1 MIYLDIDAYD
11 IAKVAKTDKSNEFM
25 VTIRIADG
33 RTIDTLYPATCPD
46 HIFRLSVMAA

>member
-11 IAKVAKTDKSNEFM
+11 IAKVVKVENEFL

-33 RTIDTLYPATCPD
+33 RTIDTLYPATLPD
-46 HIFRLSVMAA
+46 HITRLEALVS